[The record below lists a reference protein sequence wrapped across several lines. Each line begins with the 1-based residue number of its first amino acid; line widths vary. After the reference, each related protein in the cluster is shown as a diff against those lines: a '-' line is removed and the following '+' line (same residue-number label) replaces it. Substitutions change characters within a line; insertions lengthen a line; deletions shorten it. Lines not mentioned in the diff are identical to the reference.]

1 MAKQDRFVFRKLDN
15 IGAADAEEDKA
26 FLKECF
32 VEHGYLEV
40 LRDCEDSRRILLG
53 RTGSGKT
60 ALLQKLTE
68 TEERCIEVKPE
79 SLALSYV
86 SNSTIIAFVS
96 DLGVDLDIFFKLL
109 WRHVFTVELLK
120 QHFGIESETIK
131 LTVVA
136 QISLMFKGKKHQ
148 LALEYLEKWGKSF
161 WEETESRIK
170 ELTTT
175 LEQSIVE
182 SIKTKIPGFSLAAG
196 DTQTLTDHQKREVI
210 QRAQYVVNQVQIRQL
225 SDVIELLDD
234 ILKDPQK
241 RYYITIDRLDE
252 HWVEDKTRYRL
263 IRALIE
269 TVRDFR
275 KVRHAKIL
283 IALRYDLL
291 GRVIRLTRDA
301 GFQEEK
307 YHSLFLPIEW
317 TKDNLIRVL
326 DHRINHLVKQRYTSM
341 QVTYKDVLPEK
352 VKGEKAISYILG
364 RTLLRPRDAIIFFN
378 DCIKRAAD
386 RPIITATMIR
396 DAEGEYSKDRLRAL
410 ADEWY
415 ADFPNLIEFAMILK
429 SHKSNFPIEHLTIRQ
444 CEDFCLDFTI
454 NSSAPKDFLSTMAS
468 QVVDLALSPK
478 DFRKNLFQVFYQVG
492 LVGLKLETYE
502 KYSWMD
508 SGRAV
513 VSSAEIAE
521 GTRVAVHTAFWR
533 VLGILGTDSK

>member
-60 ALLQKLTE
+60 ALLQKLME

-79 SLALSYV
+79 SLALAYV
-86 SNSTIIAFVS
+86 SNSTIISFVS
-96 DLGVDLDIFFKLL
+96 DLGVDLDVFFKLL
-109 WRHVFTVELLK
+109 WRHVFAVELLK

-136 QISLMFKGKKHQ
+136 HIRMMFKGKKHQ

-175 LEQSIVE
+175 LEENIVE

-196 DTQTLTDHQKREVI
+196 DTQTLTEQQKREVV
-210 QRAQYVVNQVQIRQL
+210 QRAQHVVNQVQIRQL

-241 RYYITIDRLDE
+241 RYYLTIDRLDE
-252 HWVEDKTRYRL
+252 HWVEDRTRYRL

-275 KVRHAKIL
+275 KVRHAKLL

-317 TKDNLIRVL
+317 TKDNLISVL
-326 DHRINHLVKQRYTSM
+326 DHRINHLVKQRYTSRH
-341 QVTYKDVLPEK
+341 VTYKDVLPEK
-352 VKGEKAISYILG
+352 VKGEKAISYILE

-429 SHKSNFPIEHLTIRQ
+429 SHKSHFTIDHVTIHQ
-444 CEDFCLDFTI
+444 CEDFCLNFTI
-454 NSSAPKDFLSTMAS
+454 NSSSPKDFLSTMAS

-478 DFRKNLFQVFYQVG
+478 DFRRNLFQVFYQVG

-502 KYSWMD
+502 QFSWMD
-508 SGRAV
+508 SGKAV
-513 VSSAEIAE
+513 VSSAEITDS
-521 GTRVAVHTAFWR
+521 TRAAVHTAFWR
-533 VLGILGTDSK
+533 VLGILGADSK